1 MKNLFQKLL
10 LILIAVIS
18 TQGECYANSVVDAG
32 WQAFNF
38 GSIGTTGTLFNETTA
53 NNVNLTITDAF
64 VVGDQFAIFDNGV
77 LLGNTSNPNMSASW
91 TSDPTAA
98 IATGFSNISF
108 NLLSGINDV
117 TYQVIASAPGYPSGG
132 GAFFNAITVSAV
144 PVPAAIWMF
153 ASGLVGLVAFRKKS
167 QV

>member
-1 MKNLFQKLL
+1 MSAL
-10 LILIAVIS
+10 
-18 TQGECYANSVVDAG
+18 
-32 WQAFNF
+32 
-38 GSIGTTGTLFNETTA
+38 GSTGTLFNETTA
-53 NNVNLTITDAF
+53 NKVNLTITDAYM
-64 VVGDQFAIFDNGV
+64 VGDQFSIFDNGV

-117 TYQVIASAPGYPSGG
+117 TYQVIASAPGTTSG
-132 GAFFNAITVSAV
+132 GAFFNATTVSAV

-153 ASGLVGLVAFRKKS
+153 ASGLVGLGAFRKKQS
-167 QV
+167 TISAIA